1 MEVFKKGLHWKLR
14 MAIMSMPR
22 AKIIEMANLTKMLE
36 QELLA
41 TKRKLVKKQKEVES
55 EELAKESN
63 DNGYQQSDEKIQL
76 DVVR

>member
-36 QELLA
+36 
-41 TKRKLVKKQKEVES
+41 
-55 EELAKESN
+55 
-63 DNGYQQSDEKIQL
+63 
-76 DVVR
+76 

>member
-1 MEVFKKGLHWKLR
+1 
-14 MAIMSMPR
+14 
-22 AKIIEMANLTKMLE
+22 
-36 QELLA
+36 LLA

>member
-1 MEVFKKGLHWKLR
+1 
-14 MAIMSMPR
+14 MSMPR
-22 AKIIEMANLTKMLE
+22 AKIIEMVNLTKMLE

-41 TKRKLVKKQKEVES
+41 TKRKLAKKQKEVES

-63 DNGYQQSDEKIQL
+63 DNGYQQLDEKIQL

>member
-1 MEVFKKGLHWKLR
+1 
-14 MAIMSMPR
+14 MSMPR

-41 TKRKLVKKQKEVES
+41 TKRKLAKKQKEVES
-55 EELAKESN
+55 EELAEESN

>member
-1 MEVFKKGLHWKLR
+1 
-14 MAIMSMPR
+14 
-22 AKIIEMANLTKMLE
+22 
-36 QELLA
+36 LLA
-41 TKRKLVKKQKEVES
+41 TKRKLAKKQKEVES

>member
-1 MEVFKKGLHWKLR
+1 
-14 MAIMSMPR
+14 MSMPR